1 MLKSIMQRTRKITN
15 PKVKKSDNRNPGI
28 EERIRRDEEEKEN
41 NSMRMKLQKLE
52 EKSKRFHQMQRG
64 NQLIKLLICRR
75 NRSNRR

>member
-41 NSMRMKLQKLE
+41 NSMKMKLQKLE
-52 EKSKRFHQMQRG
+52 EKSNRFHRMQKA
-64 NQLIKLLICRR
+64 NH
-75 NRSNRR
+75 